1 MVYFSNCYVIDWDK
15 VKTQDDI
22 ITILKGL
29 SVQFAYPSE
38 ELKKLCIYVDKGTGK
53 QIKTK

>member
-1 MVYFSNCYVIDWDK
+1 MTYISNCYVIDWDK

-53 QIKTK
+53 QIKIK